1 MRRLSLAALLATA
14 SVPVLAAGG
23 QDSAPVPPVEDEALG
38 AEIIVLGG
46 RPRGAVIGAIE
57 PELQL
62 DEADIEATGASSLAD
77 LLGELAPQTRSG
89 RGRGGEAPVVL
100 VNGKRVSGF
109 SEIRTIPPEAVE
121 RVDILPEEVSLSY
134 GYRADQRVINFV
146 LKERFR
152 SVTAEIEGGGPTAGG
167 RGEAEFDLNLLRL
180 AGDSR
185 ILVDASHVRR
195 SQLLESARDITQA
208 QPSRP
213 YALAGNI
220 IAATDGAEIDP
231 ALSALAGTPVL
242 VAAVPATAAAGA
254 QALVDFL
261 AGANNP
267 ALADTGLWRTL
278 LPEQRETS
286 LGANVSTALT
296 ESIQASFSALAGT
309 PVLVAAVPATAAAG
323 AQALVDFLAGAN
335 NPALADTGLW
345 RTLLPEQRETSLGA
359 NVSTALT
366 ESIQASFSA
375 RLEWTESDRRLGLA
389 GVTLDL
395 PAANP
400 FSPFAGNVQLLR
412 HSEAAGALMGRSRN
426 MSLDL
431 AATVNGD
438 ISIGDGLWRWIATGG
453 HNRSVAR
460 STTDRRLDV
469 TASQARILAGDP
481 LFNPFDPDAV
491 AGEIG
496 QDRARSVRDFSRIE
510 LVANGQ
516 LLELPA
522 GPVAM
527 SVQAGADRQGFD
539 SDTFIAG
546 VAREVSLERNR
557 LSGQA
562 SLDLP
567 VASRRRDVLPYLG
580 ELALNL
586 NASVN
591 ELSDFGTLSSLGG
604 GVSWRPV
611 DALRLSANVTVEDG
625 APSVQQLGNPTII
638 TPNVRVFDFLRGE
651 TVDISRLDGGNPG
664 LMADRRRVLKLGA
677 NLKPLPEKNL
687 SLSADYVD
695 SRITGPIAAFPTATA
710 ELEAAFPERFLRD
723 ADGRLVQIDNRPV
736 NFERSDR
743 RELRWGLSYSG
754 QLKPSRAEQAAME
767 RGRAAA
773 AAGNGGGETAGRP
786 SGPPPGAR
794 GSRGGGRSSGRATL
808 SLFHTV
814 KLAETILIRDS
825 VPKLDLLGG
834 SATGSSGGVSR
845 HEVEMRAGLFRNGVG
860 GRLSAN
866 WKSATDVRVD
876 PRGAPSPDDLR
887 FSDLATFNLRL
898 FANLGQ
904 QQSLVAKAPWLK
916 GARISIGIDNLF
928 DSRQAV
934 RDRLGNVPI
943 GYQADLL
950 DPVGRR
956 IEISFRKIFL

>member
-242 VAAVPATAAAGA
+242 VTAVPATAAAGA
-254 QALVDFL
+254 
-261 AGANNP
+261 P
-267 ALADTGLWRTL
+267 
-278 LPEQRETS
+278 
-286 LGANVSTALT
+286 
-296 ESIQASFSALAGT
+296 
-309 PVLVAAVPATAAAG
+309 
-323 AQALVDFLAGAN
+323 ALVDFLAGAN

-400 FSPFAGNVQLLR
+400 FSPFAGNVRLLR
-412 HSEAAGALMGRSRN
+412 HSEAAGALMGRSRD

-557 LSGQA
+557 LSGQT

-677 NLKPLPEKNL
+677 NLKPLPEKDL

-767 RGRAAA
+767 RRRAAA

-794 GSRGGGRSSGRATL
+794 GSRGGGRSSGRAML

-928 DSRQAV
+928 DSRQDV

>member
-296 ESIQASFSALAGT
+296 ESIQASFSA
-309 PVLVAAVPATAAAG
+309 
-323 AQALVDFLAGAN
+323 
-335 NPALADTGLW
+335 
-345 RTLLPEQRETSLGA
+345 
-359 NVSTALT
+359 
-366 ESIQASFSA
+366 

-412 HSEAAGALMGRSRN
+412 HSEAAGALMGRSRD

-539 SDTFIAG
+539 SDTFNAG

-677 NLKPLPEKNL
+677 NLKPLPEKDL
-687 SLSADYVD
+687 SLSANYVD

-814 KLAETILIRDS
+814 KLAETILIRDT

-904 QQSLVAKAPWLK
+904 QQGLVAKAPWLK